1 MSTRPEL
8 SGSFGMVSSTHW
20 LSAATGMGM
29 LERGGN
35 AFDAAV
41 AAALVLQ
48 VVEPHLNGPGG
59 DVSVLFKPANSD
71 KVKVLCGQGVLPA
84 AASIDCVLDK
94 GLSQIPGTGL
104 LAACVPGSFRAWM
117 ELLRD
122 YGSRSLEDIISPAI
136 SYARGG
142 FRLLERASLTI
153 ASSRDLFLN
162 HWTSSA
168 EIYLEKGKA
177 PKGGVT
183 WRNLVLADTYQRVL
197 EEAKSVGSN
206 REAQIDKAIVTFY
219 EGFIA
224 EAIDGFFATE
234 AAFDDSGRQ
243 NKGFLTGDDLASWK
257 TEIEDPIS
265 SYYRDAQVYKTG
277 PWGQGPVFL
286 QQLKILEGYDLD
298 SLDPTSSSFVH
309 LVAEAA
315 KLSLADRDSF
325 YGDPN
330 FVDVPLDALLSAD
343 YAVERRKLIGDMA
356 SMEYR
361 PGAPNGRLPWIPS
374 VELMRG
380 LEGGRA
386 MGLPPDPISRD
397 TCQLDVTDRFGNVI
411 STTPSGGW
419 LHGSPCI
426 PGLGFSIST
435 RAQMC
440 WLDPKSP
447 SAFIGGRRPRT
458 TLSPTIVLK
467 DDGEFIAFGTPGGDQ
482 QDQWSLT
489 FFLRYMHW
497 GGNLQAAID
506 LPSFHT
512 QHMLSSFYPRELK
525 VGRLDVESRFSEKDI
540 KSLKE
545 MGHSLQV
552 AGPWSLG
559 RVCAVSNRNGE
570 LKAGSDPR
578 QDQAYSVGR

>member
-20 LSAATGMGM
+20 LSAATGMGV

-59 DVSVLFKPANSD
+59 DVPVLFKQAHSD
-71 KVKVLCGQGVLPA
+71 EVKVLCGQGVLPA
-84 AASIDCVLDK
+84 SANVDEVLDM

-104 LAACVPGSFRAWM
+104 LAACVPGAFGAWM
-117 ELLRD
+117 RLLRD
-122 YGSRSLEDIISPAI
+122 YGSQSLEEVISPAI
-136 SYARGG
+136 GYARGG
-142 FRLLERASLTI
+142 FRLLERTSLTI

-168 EIYLEKGKA
+168 QIYLERGEA
-177 PKGGVT
+177 PKGGVF
-183 WRNLVLADTYQRVL
+183 WRNAVLADTYERIL
-197 EEAKSVGSN
+197 NEAKSAGSS
-206 REAQIDKAIVTFY
+206 RESQIDKAIATFY
-219 EGFIA
+219 KGFVA
-224 EAIDGFFATE
+224 EAIDDFFATE
-234 AAFDDSGRQ
+234 SVFDDSGRH
-243 NKGFLTGDDLASWK
+243 NRGFLRGDDLASWK
-257 TEIEDPIS
+257 PEIEEPTAS
-265 SYYRDAQVYKTG
+265 HYRGAQVFKTG

-298 SLDPTSSSFVH
+298 SLDPASSSFVH
-309 LVAEAA
+309 LVTEAA

-330 FVDVPLDALLSAD
+330 FVDVPLDTLLSTE
-343 YAVERRKLIGDMA
+343 YAAERRKLIQDTA
-356 SMEYR
+356 SMTYH
-361 PGAPNGRLPWIPS
+361 PGSPDDRSPWTPS
-374 VELMRG
+374 VDLMRG

-397 TCQLDVTDRFGNVI
+397 TCQLDVADRFGNVVAA
-411 STTPSGGW
+411 TPSGGW
-419 LHGSPCI
+419 LDGSPCI

-440 WLDPKSP
+440 WLDSSSP

-458 TLSPTIVLK
+458 TLSPTIVIK
-467 DDGEFIAFGTPGGDQ
+467 DDGEVMAFGTPGGDQ
-482 QDQWSLT
+482 QDQWTLT
-489 FFLRYMHW
+489 FFLRYMHQ
-497 GGNLQAAID
+497 GGNLQRAID

-525 VGRLDVESRFSEKDI
+525 VGRLDVESRFSEKEI
-540 KSLKE
+540 TGLKE
-545 MGHSLQV
+545 MGHRVQV

-559 RVCAVSNRNGE
+559 RVCAVANCDGE
-570 LKAGSDPR
+570 LKGGSDPR